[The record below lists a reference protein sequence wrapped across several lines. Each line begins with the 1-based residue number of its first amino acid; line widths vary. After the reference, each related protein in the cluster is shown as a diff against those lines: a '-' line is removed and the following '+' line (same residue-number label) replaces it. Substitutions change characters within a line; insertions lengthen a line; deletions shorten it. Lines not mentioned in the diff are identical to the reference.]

1 MVTATHETTIGDQL
15 TALISLQHIDSKI
28 DQIKQL
34 RGDLPEEIRDLE
46 DEKEGL
52 TLRLA
57 PSRLLRMRVKQK
69 ASLRNMR
76 NSNFRFATIVNTT
89 L

>member
-15 TALISLQHIDSKI
+15 TALISLQYIDSKI

-46 DEKEGL
+46 DEK
-52 TLRLA
+52 
-57 PSRLLRMRVKQK
+57 
-69 ASLRNMR
+69 
-76 NSNFRFATIVNTT
+76 
-89 L
+89 